1 MMFEKSI
8 QAIARVLQKD
18 PGILFITGAGIS
30 ADSGLPTYRGVGGLY
45 DVDVTEEGYAI
56 ETILSGSM
64 FKENPALTWKYLYQ
78 IRNSAVGA
86 TFNRGHQI
94 IAEMEQEFSRVWTLT
109 QNIDGFHSKAGA
121 ENMIEIHGN
130 MTRVLCTQCHGSFL
144 SEQIDQPDDF
154 LPRCPECSGL
164 VRPNVV
170 LFDEMLPDAAL
181 NCLREQVG
189 IGFGLVVSIG
199 TSSAFPYIQ
208 EPIYLAKQ
216 QGNPTVEINPSETSL
231 SREVDYCIPLGATE
245 ALETIWSAYRELKK
259 EPA

>member
-1 MMFEKSI
+1 MFQESI
-8 QAIARVLQKD
+8 QSIARVLQTD
-18 PGILFITGAGIS
+18 PSILFITGAGIS

-109 QNIDGFHSKAGA
+109 QNIDGFHSIAGA
-121 ENMIEIHGN
+121 KNMIEIHGN
-130 MTRVLCTQCHGSFL
+130 MTRVLCTECHGSFQSDL
-144 SEQIDQPDDF
+144 IEQPDDF
-154 LPRCPECSGL
+154 LPRCPDCQGL

-170 LFDEMLPDAAL
+170 LFDEMLPEDAL
-181 NCLREQVG
+181 NQLRQQIES
-189 IGFGLVVSIG
+189 GFGLVVSIG

-208 EPIYLAKQ
+208 EPIYLAKR

-231 SREVDYCIPLGATE
+231 SRDMDYCIPLGATE
-245 ALETIWSAYRELKK
+245 ALEKIWSAYQALRQGTS
-259 EPA
+259 